1 MVILLIL
8 FILILTLVASLV
20 FRLMGIS
27 GRGRYGKVDL
37 LVDSI
42 RVRTD
47 VPTAAYID
55 YAVADMRKSGLTPER
70 IELTPTAYNWLCKE
84 LGRGCVTHVSGVPVK
99 VIEPE
104 SAP

>member
-27 GRGRYGKVDL
+27 GPRHDKIDL
-37 LVDSI
+37 CIENI

-47 VPTAAYID
+47 IDSASYID
-55 YAVADMRKSGLTPER
+55 VAVRDMRKSGLTPER
-70 IELTPTAYNWLCKE
+70 IELTPNAYAWLCRE
-84 LGRGCVTHVSGVPVK
+84 LKVKSLTHVSGVPVK

-104 SAP
+104 NAP